1 MKTTSKRIVFTL
13 ALLAMLAVACISHAE
28 ILPNRITNPGSRD
41 IYGTACMDIAMN
53 DGPGT
58 RRYFNELG
66 TYRVDGENLKIVAKA
81 WDPNNGIWWVK
92 VECSRGTG
100 HYGWTGYKR
109 FYAWSF
115 DLDKVP
121 TEYWYSY

>member
-1 MKTTSKRIVFTL
+1 
-13 ALLAMLAVACISHAE
+13 ML
-28 ILPNRITNPGSRD
+28 D
-41 IYGTACMDIAMN
+41 
-53 DGPGT
+53 
-58 RRYFNELG
+58 ELFRSTG
-66 TYRVDGENLKIVAKA
+66 AIFSELVIVAKA

-92 VECSRGTG
+92 VECPRGTG

-121 TEYWYSY
+121 TEYGYSY